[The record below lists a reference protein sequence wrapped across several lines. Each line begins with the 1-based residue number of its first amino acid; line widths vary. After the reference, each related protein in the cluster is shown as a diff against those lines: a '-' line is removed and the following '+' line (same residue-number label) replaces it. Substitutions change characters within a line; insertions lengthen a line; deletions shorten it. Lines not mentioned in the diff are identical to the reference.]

1 MNKSSES
8 EKKQAFSCFEQ
19 SENLS
24 GGILNAEKRQQ
35 HLQEKRRSV

>member
-8 EKKQAFSCFEQ
+8 EKKQEFSCFEQ

-24 GGILNAEKRQQ
+24 GGISNAKKRQQ
-35 HLQEKRRSV
+35 HLQKKRRSV